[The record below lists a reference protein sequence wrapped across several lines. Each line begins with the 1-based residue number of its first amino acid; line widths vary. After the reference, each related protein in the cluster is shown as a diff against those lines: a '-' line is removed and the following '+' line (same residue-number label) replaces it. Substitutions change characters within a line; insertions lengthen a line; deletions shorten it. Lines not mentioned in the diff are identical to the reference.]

1 MLKRGRE
8 CGEGGSVKR
17 GGGSVRRGAGK
28 WAGVSEG
35 GDRFDGVDWIFLAY
49 PQSNLNHSYYSMSV
63 SRNVKPDYNLNLT

>member
-8 CGEGGSVKR
+8 CGEGGGSVKR

-35 GDRFDGVDWIFLAY
+35 GGTGLVGLIGFF
-49 PQSNLNHSYYSMSV
+49 
-63 SRNVKPDYNLNLT
+63 